1 MARQFE
7 RPIMMMCRSGLK
19 PSTSRETR
27 VALALTLRAGFRTS
41 MEGSDAGTDETHCLA
56 SFGGDASSATWTA
69 DCDAV
74 TSPNGLDLKGPHIQ
88 GPPGGRFILWFDAI
102 PPLVIENA
110 MKLGLLVGRLGL
122 TDPKGNPF
130 CAAVRPPVIEWSA
143 AAAGFDA

>member
-1 MARQFE
+1 VQIRIEAFDLPGNSCGPGPDSSGGFQNIHGGVQRRNRRDILLGLAR
-7 RPIMMMCRSGLK
+7 
-19 PSTSRETR
+19 
-27 VALALTLRAGFRTS
+27 
-41 MEGSDAGTDETHCLA
+41 
-56 SFGGDASSATWTA
+56 GDASSATRTA

-74 TSPNGLDLKGPHIQ
+74 TSRNGLDLKGPHIQ

-122 TDPKGNPF
+122 TDPKGNPL